1 MDDPIFAKAGRY
13 KGRFFALVYGN
24 AKIPKQELYTY
35 LITNIKP
42 IRGKTPIVFVAS
54 NSPYFSGDHMI
65 ALIDFHEKI
74 DRSDFTKFNYEIH
87 IPSLRRFDDWLK
99 IITEVESHDPDIFPS
114 RNQTVIESNA
124 VIPTMYNCRLPNG
137 AVATPLPVV
146 TRKCSVCAKYV
157 EISAFPEGSSEC
169 GTCRKNEKM
178 KMQNSKS
185 LTATRSGQAET
196 SSLNSELHSEGFRD
210 EVSARMN
217 MFESNFLELQQ
228 VLIQENMEL
237 RAMLKILASAMPTL
251 NSSGLASS
259 TPTSS
264 EVHEMLKNSVPLK
277 SKMRM
282 SVFDVNAG
290 IAFLNFGDADRIIGR
305 NTNFEIDT
313 DDKSFV
319 VFEITNNKKKTLEK
333 YRKGFESNRYVN
345 YNIDYF
351 IPYNLTPMLTSESTS
366 KMLTASITEKLNE
379 LCSSTPLALNALIS
393 RNRRIKFISED
404 DYGNK
409 YNVDDGIFALLLDK
423 NKVDLTKYII
433 MNSI

>member
-169 GTCRKNEKM
+169 GTCRKNEKA
-178 KMQNSKS
+178 KMKS
-185 LTATRSGQAET
+185 LTATRSGQAE
-196 SSLNSELHSEGFRD
+196 SPAQNLEHSENFRD
-210 EVSARMN
+210 EVSAKMN

-237 RAMLKILASAMPTL
+237 RAMLKILSSATPT
-251 NSSGLASS
+251 ASS
-259 TPTSS
+259 
-264 EVHEMLKNSVPLK
+264 ELREMLKNSVPLK

-319 VFEITNNKKKTLEK
+319 VFEITKNKKTTLEK

-351 IPYNLTPMLTSESTS
+351 VPYNLTAST
-366 KMLTASITEKLNE
+366 KLNE
-379 LCSSTPLALNALIS
+379 LCSSTPLALNTLIS
-393 RNRRIKFISED
+393 AKGRIKFISED

-409 YNVDDGIFALLLDK
+409 YNVEDGIFALLLDK

>member
-169 GTCRKNEKM
+169 GTCRKNEKA
-178 KMQNSKS
+178 KMQNAKS
-185 LTATRSGQAET
+185 LTATGSAGVGVKSCHSNTDADAE
-196 SSLNSELHSEGFRD
+196 FRD
-210 EVSARMN
+210 LVSAKMN

-237 RAMLKILASAMPTL
+237 RAMLKILAS
-251 NSSGLASS
+251 
-259 TPTSS
+259 S
-264 EVHEMLKNSVPLK
+264 EVREMLKNSVPLK

-319 VFEITNNKKKTLEK
+319 VFEITKNKNATLEK
-333 YRKGFESNRYVN
+333 YKKGFESNRYVN

-351 IPYNLTPMLTSESTS
+351 IPYNLTPMLTSEST
-366 KMLTASITEKLNE
+366 K
-379 LCSSTPLALNALIS
+379 LNALIS

-433 MNSI
+433 MNSF